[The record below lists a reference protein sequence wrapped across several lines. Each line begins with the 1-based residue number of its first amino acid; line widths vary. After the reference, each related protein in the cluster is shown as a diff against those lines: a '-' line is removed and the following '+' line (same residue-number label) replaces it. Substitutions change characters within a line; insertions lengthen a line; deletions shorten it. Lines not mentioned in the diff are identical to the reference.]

1 MNGHGDDISVGGLDS
16 LFTTNVNGFVINLML
31 EPFPLS
37 RRMNGMSA
45 SNKCILMHNTN
56 NGSFRRVKNAG
67 DSTNLDVGHLVVV
80 NTLDVNGTITRCDD
94 LDILSSYSTIG
105 SPVHERVLGVDLGSG
120 YRVDNRSNIYFS
132 FRCFLLRKDTADI
145 MRRILGSGRL
155 VLRLISLDR
164 IGRSRLGIS
173 VVQEDG
179 IGFRFRLACR
189 RVEEVSVVLPR
200 IMALNFSGMVDQI
213 FLVSSSSWDHCSRV
227 MKTRFPA
234 EGEEGRL

>member
-1 MNGHGDDISVGGLDS
+1 
-16 LFTTNVNGFVINLML
+16 
-31 EPFPLS
+31 
-37 RRMNGMSA
+37 MSA
-45 SNKCILMHNTN
+45 SNKCILMHDAN
-56 NGSFRRVKNAG
+56 NGSFGRVKNSG
-67 DSTNLDVGHLVVV
+67 DSTNLDVDHLMVVD
-80 NTLDVNGTITRCDD
+80 TLDVDGTITRFDD
-94 LDILSSYSTIG
+94 LDVLSSNSTVS
-105 SPVHERVLGVDLGSG
+105 SPVHERVLGMDFGSG
-120 YRVDNRSNIYFS
+120 YRVDNRSNIYFT
-132 FRCFLLRKDTADI
+132 FGCFLLGKDTADI

-213 FLVSSSSWDHCSRV
+213 FLVSSSSWDHCSQV
-227 MKTRFPA
+227 MKTRLPA
-234 EGEEGRL
+234 EGEEGHL